1 MKKYIWLLAVSAS
14 FCSCAETQDEKA
26 APFMAPIEALFD
38 AGHSVAN
45 RKFVVYCL
53 DRNLPHFRVGLSVS
67 KRLGNAVTRN
77 RVKRRLRHALMD
89 MSSQLEHQDFVV
101 IARKGVED
109 LSYQDI
115 YSNLVH
121 VLKIAK
127 LYKD

>member
-1 MKKYIWLLAVSAS
+1 MKKSYRVKK
-14 FCSCAETQDEKA
+14 EKD
-26 APFMAPIEALFD
+26 FKALFD

-53 DRNLPHFRVGLSVS
+53 DRDLPHFR
-67 KRLGNAVTRN
+67 
-77 RVKRRLRHALMD
+77 
-89 MSSQLEHQDFVV
+89 V

>member
-1 MKKYIWLLAVSAS
+1 MQDTVLL
-14 FCSCAETQDEKA
+14 
-26 APFMAPIEALFD
+26 IE
-38 AGHSVAN
+38 
-45 RKFVVYCL
+45 
-53 DRNLPHFRVGLSVS
+53 NLLSTVWIVIYLILEWVCQSVS
-67 KRLGNAVTRN
+67 VLVMRLLGN

>member
-1 MKKYIWLLAVSAS
+1 MKKSYRVKK
-14 FCSCAETQDEKA
+14 EKD
-26 APFMAPIEALFD
+26 FKALFD

-53 DRNLPHFRVGLSVS
+53 DRDLPHFRVGLSVS

-77 RVKRRLRHALMD
+77 RVKR
-89 MSSQLEHQDFVV
+89 
-101 IARKGVED
+101 RKGVED

>member
-1 MKKYIWLLAVSAS
+1 MKKSYRVKK
-14 FCSCAETQDEKA
+14 EKD
-26 APFMAPIEALFD
+26 FKALFD

-53 DRNLPHFRVGLSVS
+53 DRDLPHFRVGLSVS

-109 LSYQDI
+109 LSYQD
-115 YSNLVH
+115 NLQQSRSC
-121 VLKIAK
+121 LKNSKVI
-127 LYKD
+127 

>member
-1 MKKYIWLLAVSAS
+1 MKKSYRVKK
-14 FCSCAETQDEKA
+14 EKD
-26 APFMAPIEALFD
+26 FKALFD

-53 DRNLPHFRVGLSVS
+53 DRDLPHFRVGLSVS
-67 KRLGNAVTRN
+67 KRLGNAVT
-77 RVKRRLRHALMD
+77 RLRHALMD

>member
-1 MKKYIWLLAVSAS
+1 MKKSYRVKK
-14 FCSCAETQDEKA
+14 EKD
-26 APFMAPIEALFD
+26 FKALFD

-45 RKFVVYCL
+45 RKFV
-53 DRNLPHFRVGLSVS
+53 
-67 KRLGNAVTRN
+67 
-77 RVKRRLRHALMD
+77 
-89 MSSQLEHQDFVV
+89 VV

>member
-1 MKKYIWLLAVSAS
+1 
-14 FCSCAETQDEKA
+14 
-26 APFMAPIEALFD
+26 
-38 AGHSVAN
+38 
-45 RKFVVYCL
+45 
-53 DRNLPHFRVGLSVS
+53 
-67 KRLGNAVTRN
+67 
-77 RVKRRLRHALMD
+77 MD
-89 MSSQLEHQDFVV
+89 MSSQLENQDFVV

>member
-1 MKKYIWLLAVSAS
+1 MKKSYRVKK
-14 FCSCAETQDEKA
+14 EKD
-26 APFMAPIEALFD
+26 FKALFD

-53 DRNLPHFRVGLSVS
+53 DRDLP

>member
-1 MKKYIWLLAVSAS
+1 MKKSYRIKK
-14 FCSCAETQDEKA
+14 EKD
-26 APFMAPIEALFD
+26 FKALFD

-53 DRNLPHFRVGLSVS
+53 NRDLLHYRVGLSVR

-89 MSSQLEHQDFVV
+89 MSSQLAHQDFVV

-109 LSYQDI
+109 LSYQEI

>member
-1 MKKYIWLLAVSAS
+1 MKKSYRVKK
-14 FCSCAETQDEKA
+14 EKD
-26 APFMAPIEALFD
+26 FKALFD

-45 RKFVVYCL
+45 RKFVVYSL
-53 DRNLPHFRVGLSVS
+53 NRDLPHFRVGLSVS
-67 KRLGNAVTRN
+67 KRLG
-77 RVKRRLRHALMD
+77 KRRLRHALMD

>member
-1 MKKYIWLLAVSAS
+1 MKKSYRVKK
-14 FCSCAETQDEKA
+14 EKD
-26 APFMAPIEALFD
+26 FKALFD

-53 DRNLPHFRVGLSVS
+53 DRDLPHFRVGLSVS
-67 KRLGNAVTRN
+67 KRLGIRPFFYRH

>member
-1 MKKYIWLLAVSAS
+1 MSNDCYALSQTAGRDVALDERHDLAVAVGVG
-14 FCSCAETQDEKA
+14 FDD
-26 APFMAPIEALFD
+26 LFP
-38 AGHSVAN
+38 
-45 RKFVVYCL
+45 R
-53 DRNLPHFRVGLSVS
+53 PHLVER
-67 KRLGNAVTRN
+67 ARN

-89 MSSQLEHQDFVV
+89 MSSQLENQDFVV

>member
-1 MKKYIWLLAVSAS
+1 MQDTVLL
-14 FCSCAETQDEKA
+14 
-26 APFMAPIEALFD
+26 IE
-38 AGHSVAN
+38 
-45 RKFVVYCL
+45 
-53 DRNLPHFRVGLSVS
+53 NLLSTVC
-67 KRLGNAVTRN
+67 NAVTRN